1 MCMKA
6 TPEGCEL
13 RDELKE
19 TKTAVAALDT
29 RLTKVE
35 NDVGS
40 MRSETQEGIRALT
53 ASVAN
58 LAHDFGS
65 RMNSMDA
72 RLVEEKVKWGDTLR
86 GIVKWTV
93 KVILICV
100 LAAVGLNYGASL
112 YKMIFAN

>member
-1 MCMKA
+1 MCEWKPDFESLN
-6 TPEGCEL
+6 TRVDGIE
-13 RDELKE
+13 
-19 TKTAVAALDT
+19 T
-29 RLTKVE
+29 RLTQVE
-35 NDVGS
+35 HDVGK

-86 GIVKWTV
+86 WVVKAAAI
-93 KVILICV
+93 VILSGC
-100 LAAVGLNYGASL
+100 AVAMGVSI
-112 YKMIFAN
+112 YKQIFAGGVP

>member
-19 TKTAVAALDT
+19 TKATVVSLDT

-35 NDVGS
+35 HDVGK

-86 GIVKWTV
+86 KMLLWAVR
-93 KVILICV
+93 VILV
-100 LAAVGLNYGASL
+100 GALAAMGLTA
-112 YKMIFAN
+112 YKTVFS

>member
-19 TKTAVAALDT
+19 TKTAVSALDT

-35 NDVGS
+35 SDVGK
-40 MRSETQEGIRALT
+40 MRSETQEGIRSLN
-53 ASVAN
+53 ASVDN
-58 LAHDFGS
+58 LAHDFGD
-65 RMNSMDA
+65 RMNTIDR
-72 RLVEEKVKWGDTLR
+72 RLVAEKEKWGETLR
-86 GIVKWTV
+86 SILVWTARV
-93 KVILICV
+93 V
-100 LAAVGLNYGASL
+100 LMGCAAAMGLTA

>member
-1 MCMKA
+1 MCEWK
-6 TPEGCEL
+6 PDFDSVSE
-13 RDELKE
+13 RV
-19 TKTAVAALDT
+19 TKIEA
-29 RLTKVE
+29 RMEQVE
-35 NDVGS
+35 HDMGK

-86 GIVKWTV
+86 GIVKWTA

-112 YKMIFAN
+112 YKMIFVN

>member
-1 MCMKA
+1 MCMKS

-13 RDELKE
+13 REELKE
-19 TKTAVAALDT
+19 TKVAVAALDT

-35 NDVGS
+35 SDVGS

-86 GIVKWTV
+86 KMLLWAVR
-93 KVILICV
+93 VILV
-100 LAAVGLNYGASL
+100 GALAAMGLTA
-112 YKMIFAN
+112 YKTIFVN

>member
-1 MCMKA
+1 MCEWK
-6 TPEGCEL
+6 PDFDSLNKRVDGI
-13 RDELKE
+13 E
-19 TKTAVAALDT
+19 T
-29 RLTKVE
+29 RMSQVE
-35 NDVGS
+35 HDVS
-40 MRSETQEGIRALT
+40 KMRSETQDGIRALT

-112 YKMIFAN
+112 YKMIFAQ

>member
-35 NDVGS
+35 GDVAL

-53 ASVAN
+53 A
-58 LAHDFGS
+58 
-65 RMNSMDA
+65 
-72 RLVEEKVKWGDTLR
+72 KWGDTLR

-112 YKMIFAN
+112 YKMIFVN

>member
-19 TKTAVAALDT
+19 TKTAVASLDT

-35 NDVGS
+35 HDVGS

-86 GIVKWTV
+86 KMLLWAVR
-93 KVILICV
+93 VILV
-100 LAAVGLNYGASL
+100 GALAAMGLTA
-112 YKMIFAN
+112 YKTIFVN

>member
-19 TKTAVAALDT
+19 TKATVASLDT

-35 NDVGS
+35 HDVGK
-40 MRSETQEGIRALT
+40 MRTESQDGFKALT
-53 ASVAN
+53 ASLSN

-86 GIVKWTV
+86 KMLLWAVR
-93 KVILICV
+93 VILV
-100 LAAVGLNYGASL
+100 GALAAMGLTA
-112 YKMIFAN
+112 YKTIFVN

>member
-1 MCMKA
+1 MCDWK
-6 TPEGCEL
+6 P
-13 RDELKE
+13 DF
-19 TKTAVAALDT
+19 DT
-29 RLTKVE
+29 LNKRVDGIESRMSQVE
-35 NDVGS
+35 HDVGK
-40 MRSETQEGIRALT
+40 MRTESQDGFKTLT
-53 ASVAN
+53 ASVSN

-112 YKMIFAN
+112 YKMIFVN